1 MAAIPLENEIFYPE
15 SDGEPMAETE
25 VHLFETI
32 YAIEALRQRFAE
44 ADDVYVG
51 GNLFF
56 YYQAGVPSAV
66 VAPDTFVVQGVPKLP
81 PRRKY
86 VLWEEKKVPCFVLE
100 LTSDSTRGVDVGKKR
115 QLYERLGIQEYFL
128 FDPLG
133 DYLKPRLQGH
143 RLVKRQYQPLQPGP
157 DGSLASESLGLTFRP
172 EEEHL
177 RLLNTLTGEPLLRHE
192 EEVAVRKRAEALAAE
207 EAEARRLA
215 EERVVAAEKRIVA
228 AEKRI
233 VAAEGRAAA
242 EAEARRQLEERLRA
256 LEEENARL
264 RQRPQT
270 SVSG

>member
-44 ADDVYVG
+44 ADNVYVG

-100 LTSDSTRGVDVGKKR
+100 LTSDSTRGVDVGKKKE
-115 QLYERLGIQEYFL
+115 LYERLGIQEYFL

-143 RLVKRQYQPLQPGP
+143 RLVRRHYQPLQPGP

-192 EEVAVRKRAEALAAE
+192 EEVAVRRRAEALAAQ

-215 EERVVAAEKRIVA
+215 EERADAAEERADTAEKRAV
-228 AEKRI
+228 
-233 VAAEGRAAA
+233 A
-242 EAEARRQLEERLRA
+242 EAEARRQLEERIRA

>member
-32 YAIEALRQRFAE
+32 YAIEALRQRFTE

-51 GNLFF
+51 GNLFL
-56 YYQAGVPSAV
+56 YYQKGIPSAV
-66 VAPDTFVVQGVPKLP
+66 VAPDTFVVQGVPKRP

-86 VLWEEKKVPCFVLE
+86 VLWEEKKAPCFVLE
-100 LTSDSTRGVDVGKKR
+100 LTSDSTRGVDVGKKKE
-115 QLYERLGIQEYFL
+115 LYERLGIQEYFL

-133 DYLKPRLQGH
+133 DYLKPRLQGY

-177 RLLNTLTGEPLLRHE
+177 RLVNTQTGEPLLRRE
-192 EEVAVRKRAEALAAE
+192 EETAVRRRAEALAAE

-215 EERVVAAEKRIVA
+215 EERAAIAEKRASAAEKLA
-228 AEKRI
+228 
-233 VAAEGRAAA
+233 GA
-242 EAEARRQLEERLRA
+242 EAEARRKLEERLRA

>member
-1 MAAIPLENEIFYPE
+1 MTAIPLENEIFYPE

-66 VAPDTFVVQGVPKLP
+66 VAPDTFVVKGVPKLP

-100 LTSDSTRGVDVGKKR
+100 LTSDSTRGVDVGKKKE
-115 QLYERLGIQEYFL
+115 LYKRLGIEEYFL

-133 DYLKPRLQGH
+133 DYLKPRLQGY
-143 RLVKRQYQPLQPGP
+143 RLVRRAYQPLRPAL
-157 DGSLASESLGLTFRP
+157 DGSLASKSLGLTFRP

-177 RLLNTLTGEPLLRHE
+177 RLVNTLTGEPLLRHE
-192 EEVAVRKRAEALAAE
+192 EEVAVRRQAEALAAQ
-207 EAEARRLA
+207 EAEARRMA
-215 EERVVAAEKRIVA
+215 EERADAAEKRA
-228 AEKRI
+228 
-233 VAAEGRAAA
+233 GA
-242 EAEARRQLEERLRA
+242 EAEARRQLEERIRA